1 MNLELINN
9 KIVLKK
15 RPNPSVTEELFELK
29 TEELK
34 ELQDGEIL
42 VNVKYVSIDPA
53 MRGWISDVGNYSEPV
68 AIDGTMRSL
77 GVGKIIS
84 SKDKD
89 FIENEYVVGWLGWQK
104 YAVVSKSAIQIKINP
119 NEVPLSANLG
129 ALGLNGITAFAGLV
143 DICKPKTNETIVV
156 TTAAGS
162 VGSAVGQIAKIYG
175 CKIIG
180 FTSSDEK
187 AEICKKEFGYDEVI
201 NYKKVDNLSSSL
213 NQIAPNGI
221 DCFFDNVGG
230 EQFDAVMEN
239 LNINA
244 RVVICGTIGMPSYP
258 IPNGPRINRT
268 LLVKRAK
275 IEGLLV
281 LDYFDRY
288 QEIYDQLAQWF
299 KDGKLKNKEDI
310 SDGLLTAPASLV
322 KILKGLN
329 LGKQLVKI

>member
-1 MNLELINN
+1 MYLELINN

-15 RPNPSVTEELFELK
+15 RPNPSVTEKLFELK

-34 ELQDGEIL
+34 ELQEGEIL

-175 CKIIG
+175 CNTIG

-201 NYKKVDNLSSSL
+201 NYKKEDNLSSCL
-213 NQIAPNGI
+213 KKIAPNGV

-288 QEIYDQLAQWF
+288 QEIYDQLVQWF

-322 KILKGLN
+322 KILNGLN

>member
-1 MNLELINN
+1 MSLNLINT

-15 RPNPSVTEELFELK
+15 HPNPSVTEDLFELK

-34 ELQDGEIL
+34 ELKDGEFLI
-42 VNVKYVSIDPA
+42 NVKYVSIDPA
-53 MRGWISDVGNYSEPV
+53 MRGWISDVRNYSEPV
-68 AIDGTMRSL
+68 AIDGSMRSL

-89 FIENEYVVGWLGWQK
+89 FNENEYVVGWLGWQK

-162 VGSAVGQIAKIYG
+162 VGSAVGQIA
-175 CKIIG
+175 
-180 FTSSDEK
+180 
-187 AEICKKEFGYDEVI
+187 
-201 NYKKVDNLSSSL
+201 
-213 NQIAPNGI
+213 PNGV
-221 DCFFDNVGG
+221 DYFFDNVGG

-244 RVVICGTIGMPSYP
+244 RVVICGTIGMTSYP

-310 SDGLLTAPASLV
+310 SDGLPKAPASLV
-322 KILKGLN
+322 KILNGLN

>member
-1 MNLELINN
+1 MSLNLINS

-29 TEELK
+29 TEKLK
-34 ELQDGEIL
+34 ELKDGELL
-42 VNVKYVSIDPA
+42 VNVEYVSIDPA

-84 SKDKD
+84 SKDND
-89 FIENEYVVGWLGWQK
+89 FTENEYVVGWLGWQK
-104 YAVVSKSAIQIKINP
+104 YAVVSKSAIQIKIDP

-143 DICKPKTNETIVV
+143 DICKPKINETIVV

-162 VGSAVGQIAKIYG
+162 VGSAVGQIAKVYG

-187 AEICKKEFGYDEVI
+187 AEICKKEFGYDKVI
-201 NYKKVDNLSSSL
+201 NYKKADNLSSSL
-213 NQIAPNGI
+213 NQIAPNGV

-244 RVVICGTIGMPSYP
+244 RVVICGTIGMLSYP

-281 LDYFDRY
+281 LDYFNRY

>member
-1 MNLELINN
+1 MSLELINN

-322 KILKGLN
+322 KILNGLN

>member
-1 MNLELINN
+1 MSLELINN

-29 TEELK
+29 TEEVK

-187 AEICKKEFGYDEVI
+187 AEICKKEFGYDKVI
-201 NYKKVDNLSSSL
+201 NYKKADNLSSSL
-213 NQIAPNGI
+213 NQIAPNGV

>member
-299 KDGKLKNKEDI
+299 KNGKLKNKEDI

-322 KILKGLN
+322 KILNGLN
-329 LGKQLVKI
+329 LGKQLVKL

>member
-1 MNLELINN
+1 MSLNLINT

-15 RPNPSVTEELFELK
+15 RPNPSVTEDLFELK

-34 ELQDGEIL
+34 ELKDGEFLI
-42 VNVKYVSIDPA
+42 NVKYVSIDPA

-89 FIENEYVVGWLGWQK
+89 FNENEYVVGWLGWQK

-175 CKIIG
+175 CNIIG

-187 AEICKKEFGYDEVI
+187 AEICKKEFGYDKVI
-201 NYKKVDNLSSSL
+201 NYKKADNLSSSL
-213 NQIAPNGI
+213 NQIAPNGV

>member
-299 KDGKLKNKEDI
+299 KNGKLKNKEDI

>member
-15 RPNPSVTEELFELK
+15 RPNPSVTEDLFELK

-34 ELQDGEIL
+34 ELKDGEFLI
-42 VNVKYVSIDPA
+42 NVKYVSIDPA

-89 FIENEYVVGWLGWQK
+89 FNENEYVVGWLGWQK

>member
-1 MNLELINN
+1 MSLNLINS

-15 RPNPSVTEELFELK
+15 RPNPSITEDLFELK
-29 TEELK
+29 TEELN
-34 ELQDGEIL
+34 ELKDGELLI
-42 VNVKYVSIDPA
+42 NVEYVSIDPA
-53 MRGWISDVGNYSEPV
+53 MRGWISDVGNYSDPV

-89 FIENEYVVGWLGWQK
+89 FNENEYVVGWLGWQK

-129 ALGLNGITAFAGLV
+129 ALGLNGITAFAGLI

-175 CKIIG
+175 CNIIG

-201 NYKKVDNLSSSL
+201 NYKKADNLSSCL
-213 NQIAPNGI
+213 KQIAPNGV

-239 LNINA
+239 LNVNA

-268 LLVKRAK
+268 LLLKRAK

-299 KDGKLKNKEDI
+299 KNGKLKNKEDI

>member
-89 FIENEYVVGWLGWQK
+89 FNENEYVVGWLGWQK

-213 NQIAPNGI
+213 NQIAPNGV

>member
-1 MNLELINN
+1 MSLELINN

-29 TEELK
+29 TEELE

-84 SKDKD
+84 SKDKN

-187 AEICKKEFGYDEVI
+187 AEICKKEFGYDKVI
-201 NYKKVDNLSSSL
+201 NYKKADNLSSSL
-213 NQIAPNGI
+213 NQIATNGV

-288 QEIYDQLAQWF
+288 QEIYDQLAEWF
-299 KDGKLKNKEDI
+299 KDSKLKNKEDI

>member
-1 MNLELINN
+1 MSLNLINT

-15 RPNPSVTEELFELK
+15 RPNPSVTEDLFELK

-34 ELQDGEIL
+34 ELKDGEFLI
-42 VNVKYVSIDPA
+42 NVKYVSIDPA

-201 NYKKVDNLSSSL
+201 NYKKADNLSSCL
-213 NQIAPNGI
+213 KQIAPNGV

-322 KILKGLN
+322 KILNGLN

>member
-1 MNLELINN
+1 MSLELINN

-15 RPNPSVTEELFELK
+15 RPNPSVTEELFEFK

-299 KDGKLKNKEDI
+299 KNGKLKNKEDI

>member
-1 MNLELINN
+1 MSLNLINT

-15 RPNPSVTEELFELK
+15 RPNPSVTEDLFELK

-34 ELQDGEIL
+34 ELKDGEFLI
-42 VNVKYVSIDPA
+42 NVKYVSIDPA

-89 FIENEYVVGWLGWQK
+89 FYENEYVVGWLGWQK

-322 KILKGLN
+322 KILNGLN

>member
-1 MNLELINN
+1 MSLELINN

-201 NYKKVDNLSSSL
+201 NYKKVDNLSSCL

-299 KDGKLKNKEDI
+299 KNGKLKNKEDI

>member
-1 MNLELINN
+1 MSLNLINT

-15 RPNPSVTEELFELK
+15 RPNPSVTEDLFELK

-34 ELQDGEIL
+34 ELKDGEFLI
-42 VNVKYVSIDPA
+42 NVEYVSIDPA

-89 FIENEYVVGWLGWQK
+89 FYENEYVVGWLGWQK

-175 CKIIG
+175 CNIIG

-201 NYKKVDNLSSSL
+201 NYKKADNLSSCL
-213 NQIAPNGI
+213 KQIAPNGV

-322 KILKGLN
+322 KILNGLN

>member
-1 MNLELINN
+1 MSLELINN

-53 MRGWISDVGNYSEPV
+53 MRGWISDVRNYSEPV

-89 FIENEYVVGWLGWQK
+89 FNENEYVVGWLGWQK

-201 NYKKVDNLSSSL
+201 NYKKVDNLSSCL

-268 LLVKRAK
+268 LLIKRAK

>member
-1 MNLELINN
+1 MSLELINN

-175 CKIIG
+175 CNIIG

>member
-1 MNLELINN
+1 MSLNLINT

-15 RPNPSVTEELFELK
+15 RPNPYVTEDLFELK

-34 ELQDGEIL
+34 ELKDGEFLI
-42 VNVKYVSIDPA
+42 NVEYVSIDPA

-89 FIENEYVVGWLGWQK
+89 FNENEYVVGWLGWQK

-201 NYKKVDNLSSSL
+201 NYKKADNLSSCL
-213 NQIAPNGI
+213 KQIAPNGV

-322 KILKGLN
+322 KILNGLN

>member
-1 MNLELINN
+1 MSLNLINT

-15 RPNPSVTEELFELK
+15 RPNPSVTEDLFELK

-34 ELQDGEIL
+34 ELKDGEFLI
-42 VNVKYVSIDPA
+42 NVKYVSIDPA

-89 FIENEYVVGWLGWQK
+89 FNENEYVVGWLGWQK

-175 CKIIG
+175 CNIIG

-201 NYKKVDNLSSSL
+201 NYKKADNLSSCL
-213 NQIAPNGI
+213 KQIAPNGV

>member
-1 MNLELINN
+1 MSLNLINT

-15 RPNPSVTEELFELK
+15 RPNPSVTEDLFELK

-34 ELQDGEIL
+34 ELKDGEFLI
-42 VNVKYVSIDPA
+42 NVKYVSIDPA

-89 FIENEYVVGWLGWQK
+89 FNENEYVVGWLGWQK

-175 CKIIG
+175 CNIIG

-201 NYKKVDNLSSSL
+201 NYKKADNLSSCL
-213 NQIAPNGI
+213 KQIAPNGV

-322 KILKGLN
+322 KILNGLN

>member
-1 MNLELINN
+1 MSLNLINT

-15 RPNPSVTEELFELK
+15 RPNPSVTEDLFELK

-34 ELQDGEIL
+34 ELKDGEFLI
-42 VNVKYVSIDPA
+42 NVKYVSIDPA

-89 FIENEYVVGWLGWQK
+89 FNENEYVVGWLGWQK

-299 KDGKLKNKEDI
+299 KNGKLKNKEDI

>member
-1 MNLELINN
+1 MSLELINN

-42 VNVKYVSIDPA
+42 VNVKYVSVDPA

-143 DICKPKTNETIVV
+143 DICKPKANETIVV

-175 CKIIG
+175 CNTIG

-201 NYKKVDNLSSSL
+201 NYKKEDNLSSCL
-213 NQIAPNGI
+213 KKIAPNGV

-288 QEIYDQLAQWF
+288 QEIYDQLVQWF

-322 KILKGLN
+322 KILNGLN

>member
-1 MNLELINN
+1 MNLELIND

-299 KDGKLKNKEDI
+299 KNGKLKNKEDI

>member
-1 MNLELINN
+1 MNLDLINN

-175 CKIIG
+175 CNTIG

-299 KDGKLKNKEDI
+299 KNGKLKNKEDI

>member
-1 MNLELINN
+1 MSLNLINT

-15 RPNPSVTEELFELK
+15 RPNPSVTEDLFELK

-34 ELQDGEIL
+34 ELKDGEFLI
-42 VNVKYVSIDPA
+42 NVKYVSIDPA

-89 FIENEYVVGWLGWQK
+89 FNESEYVVGWLGWQK

-175 CKIIG
+175 CNIIG

-201 NYKKVDNLSSSL
+201 NYKKADNLSSCL
-213 NQIAPNGI
+213 KQIAPNGV

-322 KILKGLN
+322 KILNGLN

>member
-1 MNLELINN
+1 MSLNLINT

-15 RPNPSVTEELFELK
+15 RPNPSVTEDLFELK

-34 ELQDGEIL
+34 ELKDGEFLI
-42 VNVKYVSIDPA
+42 NVEYVSIDPA

-89 FIENEYVVGWLGWQK
+89 FNENEYVVGWLGWQK

-175 CKIIG
+175 CNIIG

-201 NYKKVDNLSSSL
+201 NYKKADNLSSCL
-213 NQIAPNGI
+213 KQIAPNGV

-299 KDGKLKNKEDI
+299 KNGKLKNKEDI

-322 KILKGLN
+322 KILNGLN

>member
-1 MNLELINN
+1 MSLELINN

-201 NYKKVDNLSSSL
+201 NYKKADNLSSCL
-213 NQIAPNGI
+213 KQIAPNGV

-322 KILKGLN
+322 KILNGLN

>member
-77 GVGKIIS
+77 GIGKIIS

-187 AEICKKEFGYDEVI
+187 AEICKKEFGYDKVI
-201 NYKKVDNLSSSL
+201 NYKKADNLSSSL
-213 NQIAPNGI
+213 NQIAPNGV

>member
-1 MNLELINN
+1 MSLELINN

-299 KDGKLKNKEDI
+299 KNGKLKNKEDI
-310 SDGLLTAPASLV
+310 SDGLLTAPSSLV
-322 KILKGLN
+322 KILNGLN
-329 LGKQLVKI
+329 LGKQLVKL

>member
-104 YAVVSKSAIQIKINP
+104 YAVVNKSAIQIKINP

-201 NYKKVDNLSSSL
+201 NYKKADNLSSCL
-213 NQIAPNGI
+213 KQIAPNGV

-299 KDGKLKNKEDI
+299 KNGKLKNKEDI